1 MTQNNINQL
10 LSKKDKIQQLSDEA
24 IKDIYSRQII
34 LKIAEKRKGYIKED
48 SDLFKGL
55 NISED
60 SKNLYEAI
68 RNLDIQLFQRLNKK
82 DGSIEDA
89 IIQEFTKDTS
99 QLEDSKAD
107 IMRYKL
113 EKTSEC
119 CGVPKAVLVHDNINK
134 WAETEDLKA

>member
-1 MTQNNINQL
+1 MKNTNQL

-34 LKIAEKRKGYIKED
+34 LKIAKNRRGYIKED
-48 SDLFKGL
+48 STLFKGL
-55 NISED
+55 DVTEGGHS
-60 SKNLYEAI
+60 LYEAI
-68 RNLDIQLFQRLNKK
+68 KDLDIQLYSRLNKK

-99 QLEDSKAD
+99 NLNDSKAD

-113 EKTSEC
+113 EKTAEC
-119 CGVPKAVLVHDNINK
+119 CGVPKAVLVHNNINE
-134 WAETEDLKA
+134 WAEIEEI

>member
-1 MTQNNINQL
+1 MTQNINQL

-24 IKDIYSRQII
+24 IKDIYSRQLI
-34 LKIAEKRKGYIKED
+34 LKIAKNRKGYIKES

-60 SKNLYEAI
+60 GSLYEAI
-68 RNLDIQLFQRLNKK
+68 RDLDIQLYSRLNRK

-89 IIQEFTKDTS
+89 IIDEFTKDTS
-99 QLEDSKAD
+99 NLKDSKTD

-113 EKTSEC
+113 KKTSEC
-119 CGVPKAVLVHDNINK
+119 CGVPKAVLCHNNIDEWYKTENK
-134 WAETEDLKA
+134 

>member
-1 MTQNNINQL
+1 MTQNKTAQL
-10 LSKKDKIQQLSDEA
+10 LSKKDKIQKLSDEA

-34 LKIAEKRKGYIKED
+34 LKIAEKRKGYIKES

-60 SKNLYEAI
+60 GSLYEAI
-68 RNLDIQLFQRLNKK
+68 KNLDIQLYSRLNKK

-119 CGVPKAVLVHDNINK
+119 CGVPKAVLVHDNINE
-134 WAETEDLKA
+134 WAETEKLEA

>member
-10 LSKKDKIQQLSDEA
+10 LSKKDKIQKLSDEA

-34 LKIAEKRKGYIKED
+34 LKIAEKRKGYIKQE

-55 NISED
+55 NIED
-60 SKNLYEAI
+60 GSISLYEAI
-68 RNLDIQLFQRLNKK
+68 RDFDIQLYTRLNSK
-82 DGSIEDA
+82 DCSIEEA
-89 IIQEFTKDTS
+89 IIKEFTKDTS
-99 QLEDSKAD
+99 SLEDSKAD

-119 CGVPKAVLVHDNINK
+119 SGVPKAVLVHDNINK
-134 WAETEDLKA
+134 WAETEKLEV

>member
-1 MTQNNINQL
+1 MKNINQI

-34 LKIAEKRKGYIKED
+34 LKIAEKRRGYIKED
-48 SDLFKGL
+48 SSLFKGL
-55 NISED
+55 DVTEGNHS
-60 SKNLYEAI
+60 LYEAI
-68 RNLDIQLFQRLNKK
+68 RDLDIQLYTRLNRK

-89 IIQEFTKDTS
+89 IINEFTKDTTN
-99 QLEDSKAD
+99 LNDSKAD

-119 CGVPKAVLVHDNINK
+119 CGVPKAVLVHNNING
-134 WAETEDLKA
+134 WSETEGL